1 MTNLELE
8 HFKCLI
14 FLSLVHDSDFDCTL
28 KETSASYISAKLG
41 ICVPHVS
48 CHTKKMIGKCQG
60 HITGK
65 FCTFKRLFNFQIYCI
80 CKLNVW
86 R

>member
-41 ICVPHVS
+41 ICVPNVS

-65 FCTFKRLFNFQIYCI
+65 FCT
-80 CKLNVW
+80 
-86 R
+86 

>member
-1 MTNLELE
+1 MFAGSCLHTYPTQKMTNLDLE

-14 FLSLVHDSDFDCTL
+14 VLSLVHDSDFDCTL

-65 FCTFKRLFNFQIYCI
+65 FCT
-80 CKLNVW
+80 
-86 R
+86 